1 MASVQQAHD
10 TNQLSDK
17 EKAAIEEAM
26 KEAESSFLA
35 RKNNN
40 KNSKG
45 LSEDK
50 SVYVTGILKNLYPEY
65 IYLDSCGDYAPWRG
79 WFWDEPP
86 NKIDVNGIGA
96 FAFRA
101 VKDFPRSVC
110 KSKIVFSSKSNPS
123 LGWLLAWDKRDKI
136 NQVYV
141 EAGTLDRLKEM
152 SDFAIEN
159 KLYQSGNISRYW
171 DSDTGASAA
180 AEIREHDDYTAFI
193 VATFDQFHG
202 IPQQS

>member
-1 MASVQQAHD
+1 MDLPPSKIAKKYGIGTFVHKG
-10 TNQLSDK
+10 T
-17 EKAAIEEAM
+17 
-26 KEAESSFLA
+26 SSLPVS
-35 RKNNN
+35 
-40 KNSKG
+40 NSKG
-45 LSEDK
+45 AIIYIS
-50 SVYVTGILKNLYPEY
+50 YPG
-65 IYLDSCGDYAPWRG
+65 LA
-79 WFWDEPP
+79 
-86 NKIDVNGIGA
+86 
-96 FAFRA
+96 
-101 VKDFPRSVC
+101 
-110 KSKIVFSSKSNPS
+110 
-123 LGWLLAWDKRDKI
+123 WLMAWDKSNKI
-136 NQVYV
+136 NKVYV